1 MVVGLSEVLSGH
13 EDVCPC
19 WIRAGLA
26 ALNVPQYG
34 RSIVFT
40 QLDLRL

>member
-1 MVVGLSEVLSGH
+1 LGTPLIIKNIYILISGNVAA
-13 EDVCPC
+13 EM
-19 WIRAGLA
+19 A